1 MILQTCAEGDLDLVF
16 APTMTPRAKTA
27 VRAVVFASVCV
38 IGTALLA
45 RPFRPQPTRRIAPPM
60 SEEVPPEP
68 PRGHEFVT
76 LEGLVAIDSRGLFE
90 RMKKSTAKGIVVG
103 AWANWCGSCKV
114 DLPILVGL
122 RKTFPGTIDVMLVS
136 VDEPDDRPKAAK
148 MLAEFGETQTAYVVD
163 EDLAVFKPAMH
174 PHWPGMLPATFL
186 FDPAAK
192 VHYFWGGPVAEDEL
206 VPLLKRYL
214 AGENVDGEAD
224 FALIKGRAR
233 GE

>member
-1 MILQTCAEGDLDLVF
+1 
-16 APTMTPRAKTA
+16 MTPRAKTA
-27 VRAVVFASVCV
+27 IRAAVFASICV

-45 RPFRPQPTRRIAPPM
+45 RPFRAEPTRRIAPQM
-60 SEEVPPEP
+60 TGGEP
-68 PRGHEFVT
+68 VETPRGHESVT
-76 LEGLVAIDSRGLFE
+76 PEGLVAIDSRGLFE

-103 AWANWCGSCKV
+103 AWAHWCGSCKV
-114 DLPILVGL
+114 DFPILIGL

-136 VDEPDDRPKAAK
+136 VDEPEDRPKAAK
-148 MLAEFGETQTAYVVD
+148 MLGEFGETQTAYVVD

-186 FDPAAK
+186 FDSTAK
-192 VHYFWGGPVAEDEL
+192 VHYFWGGPVAEDEI

-214 AGENVDGEAD
+214 AGENIDGEAD
-224 FALIKGRAR
+224 FALIKGRGR